1 MSSAMLSSMPSAAS
15 FAVSFAVSVF
25 SPLRRRA
32 LLGATL
38 AFIALTPAVAAG
50 PTLLNVSYDVS
61 REFYK
66 DFNTAFAAQWKKSS
80 GEDITLNQS
89 HGGSS
94 RQARSVADGLEAD
107 VITMN
112 QANDID
118 ILVERGKLIPPD
130 WAKRLPFNSAPT
142 TSVSVILVRKG
153 NPKNIRDWSDLGRTG
168 VSVIIPNPKTSGNG
182 RYTYLAAWG
191 AGLKGGLSPEASKAL
206 VTRIFANVPVLD
218 GGGRGATTTFA
229 QRNLGDALVTFES
242 EVPLIEKEFG
252 GGYEVIYPS
261 RTVLAENPVSVV
273 DKVVDRR
280 GTRKPAEAYL
290 QFLYSEAGQEIA
302 ARHHLRPRN
311 DKVLVKYAKV
321 FPKVN
326 TFTVD
331 EVFTSWTQA
340 QKDHFNDGALYDQVI
355 AAAKAR

>member
-1 MSSAMLSSMPSAAS
+1 MRSTT
-15 FAVSFAVSVF
+15 
-25 SPLRRRA
+25 LRPARA
-32 LLGATL
+32 LFIWAMFVLFAPGL
-38 AFIALTPAVAAG
+38 AQAADK
-50 PTLLNVSYDVS
+50 TLLNVSYDVS

-66 DFNTAFAAQWKKSS
+66 DFNAVFAVHWKAST
-80 GEDITLNQS
+80 GEAITLNQS

-118 ILVERGKLIPPD
+118 VLFERGKLIPQD

-153 NPKNIRDWSDLGRTG
+153 NPKAIRDWSDLGKPG

-191 AGLKGGLSPEASKAL
+191 AAVQNGVSPAAAKAL

-242 EVPLIEKEFG
+242 EVPLIVKEFG
-252 GGYEVIYPS
+252 AGFEVVYPS
-261 RTVLAENPVSVV
+261 RTILAENPVSVV

-280 GTRKPAEAYL
+280 GTRKAAEAYL
-290 QFLYSEAGQEIA
+290 QYLYTDAGQEIA
-302 ARHHLRPRN
+302 ARHNLRPRSA
-311 DKVLVKYAKV
+311 KLLARYAKA
-321 FPKVN
+321 FPAVQ

-331 EVFTSWTQA
+331 AVFGGWALA
-340 QKDHFNDGALYDQVI
+340 QKEHFNDGGLYDQVI
-355 AAAKAR
+355 ATAKAR